1 MTGLG
6 TTYYRRD
13 AYERIAGAIKYTED
27 FFLPD
32 MAYSALV
39 RSPIA
44 AGLIRRIDLDAAKQV
59 DGVLSILT
67 AADVPDRRYGNLH
80 KDQPVLAGAS
90 VCYVGEPIAIVTAT
104 TLAAARHAASL
115 VQVDIEPT
123 AFVTDPLAAS
133 ENSAPSVHDGIGN
146 VLDTARIRRGDVERE
161 FARAHKVVR
170 TRIET
175 QRAYQGYLEPRGVI
189 AVPTAQ
195 GFSLIMSTQQPFG
208 VRSAL
213 ADLFDIP
220 MSRIEITV
228 PAVGGGFG
236 GKLHLGFA
244 PHAVAAAIATRKPV
258 QLICER
264 GEDMR
269 TANPRE
275 NSVVELVSAVDR
287 EGRLLARKSEIIM
300 DSGAYALDVQ
310 FLNSMAAFYSTGPY
324 YIENLELG
332 SRAVYTNTS
341 PTGSFRG
348 PTGPQCVYAVEKH
361 MDDIAEALGLD
372 RLEVRRRNFIKKGQR
387 GPAGELMASDITI
400 GECLD
405 KVNAKLEEFRANPI
419 PGTEGRLRGYGFAC
433 AWWNTLGTPSSA
445 MVEVHEDGSVTLSSG
460 GTEIGTSI
468 ISTTLPMLVSEMLG
482 VAPEKVALNNG
493 STRDAPFDS
502 GSRGSRTLYSNGN
515 ATILALHQ
523 VSQQIKDEAAEIL
536 GVPADRLVL
545 REGRVES
552 IDNPNAFL
560 SLAQV
565 AASAKMR
572 SGPVVASGRYKEQYA
587 DVEGSEL
594 ENVRFVRL
602 GEPSFSCHGVEIALD
617 ESTGRIEVLRYV
629 AVQDIGRVL
638 NPVAAIG
645 QVEGGVVQGIGY
657 SIMEN
662 LEIDADGRVR
672 NDNFHDY
679 RLPTIAD
686 APHSIET
693 VFIESNPATKGPF
706 GAKGLGEPP
715 TILPAAAIGSALRDL
730 IGAQPSRV
738 PFDAH
743 SIAAFLKDRKSPGA
757 SIT

>member
-6 TTYYRRD
+6 MKYYRRD
-13 AYERIAGAIKYTED
+13 AHERITGAIKYTED

-32 MAYSALV
+32 MAYAALV
-39 RSPIA
+39 RSPVA
-44 AGLIRRIDLDAAKQV
+44 AGSIRRMDLGAAKQV
-59 DGVLSILT
+59 EGVISILT
-67 AADVPDRRYGNLH
+67 AADVPDRRYGNIH
-80 KDQPVLAGAS
+80 KDQPILAAAS

-115 VQVDIEPT
+115 VKVDIEP
-123 AFVTDPLAAS
+123 APFVTDPSVALDGT
-133 ENSAPSVHDGIGN
+133 APAVHDGIGN
-146 VLDTARIRRGDVERE
+146 VLDTATIRRGDVARE
-161 FARAHKVVR
+161 FARAYKVVR

-175 QRAYQGYLEPRGVI
+175 HRAYQSYLEPRGVI
-189 AVPTAQ
+189 AAPTAQ
-195 GFSLIMSTQQPFG
+195 GLSLIMSTQQPFG

-220 MSRIEITV
+220 MSRIEVTV

-244 PHAVAAAIATRKPV
+244 PHAVAAAVATRRPV

-287 EGRLLARKSEIIM
+287 EGRLLARKGEVVM

-324 YIENLELG
+324 YIENLELT
-332 SRAVYTNTS
+332 SRAVYTNTP

-361 MDDIAEALGLD
+361 MDDIAEAVGLD
-372 RLEVRRRNFIKKGQR
+372 RLEVRRRNFIRRGQR

-400 GECLD
+400 GACLE
-405 KVNAKLEEFRANPI
+405 KARARLEAFRANPV
-419 PGTEGRLRGYGFAC
+419 PGTEHRRRGYGLAC

-445 MVEVHEDGSVTLSSG
+445 TVEVHEDGSATISSG
-460 GTEIGTSI
+460 GTEIGTSV

-482 VAPEKVALNNG
+482 IAPEKVALNNG
-493 STRDAPFDS
+493 STRDAPLDS

-515 ATILALHQ
+515 ATIAALRQ
-523 VSQQIKDEAAEIL
+523 VSEQIKEEAAEIL
-536 GVPADRLVL
+536 GVPAERLVL

-560 SLAQV
+560 PLAQV
-565 AASAKMR
+565 ASSAKMR
-572 SGPVVASGRYKEQYA
+572 SGPVVASARYKEQYV

-602 GEPSFSCHGVEIALD
+602 GDPSFSCHGVEIALD
-617 ESTGRIEVLRYV
+617 EDTGRIEVLRYV

-638 NPVAAIG
+638 NPVAAVG

-657 SIMEN
+657 AITEN
-662 LEIDADGRVR
+662 LELDAGGRVR

-679 RLPTIAD
+679 RVPTIAD
-686 APHSIET
+686 APHAIET

-715 TILPAAAIGSALRDL
+715 TILPPAAIGAALRDL
-730 IGAQPSRV
+730 VGAQPSRL

-743 SIAAFLKDRKSPGA
+743 SIAAFLKDRKR
-757 SIT
+757 

>member
-1 MTGLG
+1 MTVLG
-6 TTYYRRD
+6 TKYHRRD
-13 AYERIAGAIKYTED
+13 AHERITGAIKYTED

-32 MAYSALV
+32 MAYAALV
-39 RSPIA
+39 RSPVA
-44 AGLIRRIDLDAAKQV
+44 AGSIRRIDLGAAKAV
-59 DGVLSILT
+59 EGVVSILT
-67 AADVPDRRYGNLH
+67 AADVPARRYGNIH
-80 KDQPVLAGAS
+80 KDQPILAGAS
-90 VCYVGEPIAIVTAT
+90 VCYVGEPIAIVTAA

-115 VQVDIEPT
+115 VKVDIEP
-123 AFVTDPLAAS
+123 APFVTDPSVALDGAAP
-133 ENSAPSVHDGIGN
+133 AVHDGIGN
-146 VLDTARIRRGDVERE
+146 VLDTAIIRRGDVAGE
-161 FARAHKVVR
+161 FARAHKIVR

-175 QRAYQGYLEPRGVI
+175 HRAYQGYLEPRGVI
-189 AVPTAQ
+189 AAPTAH
-195 GFSLIMSTQQPFG
+195 GLSLIMSTQQPFG

-220 MSRIEITV
+220 MSRIEIMV

-244 PHAVAAAIATRKPV
+244 PHAMAAAIATQRPV

-287 EGRLLARKSEIIM
+287 EGRLLARKSEVIM
-300 DSGAYALDVQ
+300 DSGAYALDIQ

-324 YIENLELG
+324 YIENLELT
-332 SRAVYTNTS
+332 SRAVYTNTP

-372 RLEVRRRNFIKKGQR
+372 RFEVRRRNFISKGQR
-387 GPAGELMASDITI
+387 GPAGELMTSNVTI
-400 GECLD
+400 GECMD
-405 KVNAKLEEFRANPI
+405 KVRAKLDEFRSNPV
-419 PGTEGRLRGYGFAC
+419 PGTEHRTRGYGLAC

-445 MVEVHEDGSVTLSSG
+445 TVEVHEDGSATISSG
-460 GTEIGTSI
+460 GTEIGTSV

-482 VAPEKVALNNG
+482 IAPEKVVLNNG

-515 ATILALHQ
+515 ATISALRQ
-523 VSQQIKDEAAEIL
+523 VSRQIKEEAAEIL
-536 GVPADRLVL
+536 GVPAERLVL

-565 AASAKMR
+565 ASSAKLR
-572 SGPVVASGRYKEQYA
+572 SGPVVASARYKEQYA

-602 GEPSFSCHGVEIALD
+602 GDPSFSCHGVEIALD
-617 ESTGRIEVLRYV
+617 EDTGRIEVLRYV

-638 NPVAAIG
+638 NPVAAVG

-657 SIMEN
+657 SITEN
-662 LEIDADGRVR
+662 LELDAGGRVR

-679 RLPTIAD
+679 RIPTIAD
-686 APHSIET
+686 APHAIET
-693 VFIESNPATKGPF
+693 IFIEDNPATKGPF

-730 IGAQPSRV
+730 VGAQPSRL

-743 SIAAFLKDRKSPGA
+743 SIAAFLKDRKHA
-757 SIT
+757 SEMK